1 MKQSDERL
9 NMIVPKILRQAKLEM
24 VSNTRLKNAVK
35 DLDIDGECR
44 YVAIGLHTKKKFFGG
59 SQDTHAYY

>member
-24 VSNTRLKNAVK
+24 VSNTRLKNGVK
-35 DLDIDGECR
+35 DLDIDSECR
-44 YVAIGLHTKKKFFGG
+44 
-59 SQDTHAYY
+59 